1 MLAFRVASCQA
12 CHMATQAARRKHR
25 EEAQSTAFTPQ
36 TGLGKHLWK
45 IRRRIVASGERLLNW
60 DEIDRE
66 VAERRG
72 ER

>member
-1 MLAFRVASCQA
+1 
-12 CHMATQAARRKHR
+12 MATQGVRRKPR
-25 EEAQSTAFTPQ
+25 EEEHVTVAFIPQ

-45 IRRRIVASGERLLNW
+45 IRRRIVASGQRLLNW